1 MDHFNPGQTD
11 PDPEDPPPDQQVNA
25 EAFRNFVMTDPQ
37 AAFADWQQ
45 LQRQYEAYQYN
56 ATPASSAQPALM
68 GQYRKDGLCTL
79 TTLFDW
85 RQKLRHLCGN
95 PFEEEDARTYLRATL
110 KQGPMPFHKY
120 IHLFFQ
126 KKERSRMDDT
136 ALLDCLKRN
145 VNYSVQEKAFTWR
158 TKQGNRPVTFDEHV
172 EAYNEIDSL
181 LSQLKHRQPRSTTH
195 ASTLNPL

>member
-1 MDHFNPGQTD
+1 MTANDDRFHEEYNKI
-11 PDPEDPPPDQQVNA
+11 VYA
-25 EAFRNFVMTDPQ
+25 ESRLTIGKKAH
-37 AAFADWQQ
+37 
-45 LQRQYEAYQYN
+45 
-56 ATPASSAQPALM
+56 SLM

-85 RQKLRHLCGN
+85 RQKPRHLCGN
-95 PFEEEDARTYLRATL
+95 LFEEEDARTYLRDTL
-110 KQGPMPFHKY
+110 KQGSIPFHEY

-126 KKERSRMDDT
+126 KKERSRMDDP

-172 EAYNEIDSL
+172 EVYNEINSL

-195 ASTLNPL
+195 AGTSNPFRPKPSPPQV